1 LKKIEN
7 VKFYSIAGQRYIKRD
22 SKIEKINETKL
33 YKINDISYVKSNNIL
48 ITLVDFLK
56 TNTIQEESDK

>member
-7 VKFYSIAGQRYIKRD
+7 VKFYSIAGQRYIKKD
-22 SKIEKINETKL
+22 SKIKRINETKL
-33 YKINDISYVKSNNIL
+33 YKINDISYVKSNNVL

-56 TNTIQEESDK
+56 TNSIEEEAEK